1 MLSCRELVNHADRLL
16 EDDLSF
22 SARIAIKFH
31 LLLCRH
37 CRRYV
42 KQLRRLVA
50 AIPFMH
56 NKATDEEVHKVMD
69 CIHSHRNL

>member
-1 MLSCRELVNHADRLL
+1 VLSCRELVNHADRLL
-16 EDDLSF
+16 EGDLSF

-42 KQLRRLVA
+42 KQLRWLVK

-56 NKATDEEVHKVMD
+56 NKATDEEVDKIMD

>member
-1 MLSCRELVNHADRLL
+1 MLSCRDIVNHADQLLDRDLGISTRVAVRL
-16 EDDLSF
+16 
-22 SARIAIKFH
+22 H

-42 KQLRRLVA
+42 KQLVRLIK

-56 NKATDEEVHKVMD
+56 NKATEEEVRKVMD
-69 CIHSHRNL
+69 CIHSHSNL

>member
-1 MLSCRELVNHADRLL
+1 MLSCREIVNHADQLL
-16 EDDLSF
+16 EDDLSL
-22 SARIAIKFH
+22 SDRIAIKFH

-37 CRRYV
+37 CRRYI
-42 KQLRRLVA
+42 KQLRWLVK

-56 NKATDEEVHKVMD
+56 NRATEAEVGKVMD